1 MEKAKKILYIAQ
13 ELEPYVAESDLST
26 TFRNLIPAV
35 QETGREARTF
45 TPKWGSINERRNM
58 LHEVI
63 RLSGANLIIDGSD
76 HQLIIKVASIPAA
89 RMQVYFIDNDDFM
102 RGKLILRDKDGR
114 FYRDNVERSMFF
126 CRGTIETMKKL
137 RWVPEIVHCTGWMG
151 ALAPY
156 LLKMAYYDEPCFRE
170 SCIIFTPSISENLD
184 QPMPRNLKGII
195 AYREACLEAL
205 APLGRLETLD
215 DLNRIGMFMADG
227 VVLTAENEHFQRM
240 AKEMA
245 KPVVIIDKENLAQN
259 TVDLYDRLWDE
270 AVQKR
275 PKKED
280 EDDGFLF

>member
-13 ELEPYVAESDLST
+13 ELEPYVSESELST
-26 TFRNLIPAV
+26 MFRNLIPAV

-89 RMQVYFIDNDDFM
+89 HMQVYFIDNDDFM
-102 RGKLILRDKDGR
+102 RGKLILRDKDGK

-137 RWVPEIVHCTGWMG
+137 RWTPEIVHCTGWMG

-170 SCIIFTPSISENLD
+170 SQIIFTPCTTPALD
-184 QPMPRNLKGII
+184 QPMPRNLKNIV

-205 APLGRLETLD
+205 APLGKLETLD
-215 DLNRIGMFMADG
+215 DMNRIGMFMADG
-227 VVLTAENEHFQRM
+227 IVLTSENERFLRM
-240 AKEMA
+240 AKEMG
-245 KPVVIIDKENLAQN
+245 KPVVVIDKEDLAKN
-259 TVDLYDRLWDE
+259 PTEIYDNLWDE
-270 AVQKR
+270 AVRKR
-275 PKKED
+275 PKKEE
-280 EDDGFLF
+280 EDDDFIF